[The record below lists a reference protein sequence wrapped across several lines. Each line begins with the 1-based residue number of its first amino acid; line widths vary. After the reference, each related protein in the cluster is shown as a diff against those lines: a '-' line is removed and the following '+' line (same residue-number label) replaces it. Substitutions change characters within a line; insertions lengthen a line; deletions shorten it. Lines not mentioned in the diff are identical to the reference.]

1 VEHIAG
7 LTGKRPD
14 DYDVDGFMDRLQA
27 RTPGEPEFHQAVH
40 EVLGCVFPVVKHVAA
55 YREAAIIER
64 LVEPDRVI
72 AVRVVWLDDEGC
84 VRVNRAWRVQ
94 FNNALGPYKGG
105 LRFHPSV
112 DLGQLK
118 FLGFEQTLKDALT
131 GLPIG
136 GAKGGADF
144 DPKGKS
150 DAEVMRFCQA
160 LMTELFH
167 YIGPDVD
174 VPAGDIG
181 VGEREIGYLFGQ
193 YKRLQDRFDGALTGK
208 STLFGGSVGRVE
220 ATGHGCV
227 SFLAQ
232 MLEEHGKV
240 LEGKRVAV
248 SGAGNVSLHAAEKLL
263 EQNAKVV
270 TLSDTSGFVHAPKGL
285 DEDQLDTIRE
295 RKAAGDSLSDIA
307 DGLDLKFEA
316 DARPWGVDCEIALPC
331 ATQNELERDDAR
343 KLAKA
348 GCVAVAEGANM
359 PTTPGAVDV
368 LRDAG
373 VLFAPGKAANAGGV
387 AVSALEMS
395 QNALGLPWSRE
406 RVERRLQEV
415 MSAIHDRCV
424 EHGRRDDGTIDYV
437 RGANVAAFRRV
448 ADAMVAQ
455 GIV

>member
-1 VEHIAG
+1 MEHIAG

-316 DARPWGVDCEIALPC
+316 DARPWGVDCEIALPW
-331 ATQNELERDDAR
+331 
-343 KLAKA
+343 KS
-348 GCVAVAEGANM
+348 VV
-359 PTTPGAVDV
+359 
-368 LRDAG
+368 
-373 VLFAPGKAANAGGV
+373 
-387 AVSALEMS
+387 
-395 QNALGLPWSRE
+395 
-406 RVERRLQEV
+406 
-415 MSAIHDRCV
+415 
-424 EHGRRDDGTIDYV
+424 
-437 RGANVAAFRRV
+437 
-448 ADAMVAQ
+448 
-455 GIV
+455 

>member
-1 VEHIAG
+1 MEHIAG

-40 EVLGCVFPVVKHVAA
+40 EVLGCVVPVVKHVAA